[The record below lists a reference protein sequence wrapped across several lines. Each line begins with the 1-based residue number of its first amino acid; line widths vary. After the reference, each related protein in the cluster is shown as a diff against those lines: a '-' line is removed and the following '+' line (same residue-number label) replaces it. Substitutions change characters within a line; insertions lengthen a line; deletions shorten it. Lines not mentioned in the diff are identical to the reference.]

1 MKLRRIQRFT
11 NRFQIIGRQ
20 RRIIRRLPIEAFWGV
35 GPITAKKMH
44 TLGIYNGETLRKCS
58 LEMLQRQFGK
68 NGLIY
73 FNFARGMD
81 DRPVEAVRI
90 RKSIGC
96 EHTLEKDISLH
107 SSAIIELYHVVTELL
122 ERLKRTNFSGNT
134 LTLKIKCTG
143 LYPYLHRRQ

>member
-1 MKLRRIQRFT
+1 
-11 NRFQIIGRQ
+11 
-20 RRIIRRLPIEAFWGV
+20 
-35 GPITAKKMH
+35 MH

-96 EHTLEKDISLH
+96 EHTLEKIFRQKCH
-107 SSAIIELYHVVTELL
+107 SSSNCIMWHA
-122 ERLKRTNFSGNT
+122 NSP
-134 LTLKIKCTG
+134 TG
-143 LYPYLHRRQ
+143 